1 MDSSKDG
8 GFVFLHSWSDDLD
21 PAARRVRI
29 PLDPTIDLEGIY
41 LPDGDA
47 PALAARRN
55 GTAAAQAVAL
65 TALSLAAAWLMLR
78 VK

>member
-21 PAARRVRI
+21 PTARRVRI
-29 PLDPTIDLEGIY
+29 PHDPVVDLEGIY

-47 PALAARRN
+47 PAVAARLNNAR
-55 GTAAAQAVAL
+55 AQAVAIS
-65 TALSLAAAWLMLR
+65 ALSLAAAWLMLR

>member
-21 PAARRVRI
+21 PDARRVRI
-29 PLDPTIDLEGIY
+29 PQECVIDLEGIY
-41 LPDGDA
+41 LPGDA
-47 PALAARRN
+47 PAVAARGGGAR
-55 GTAAAQAVAL
+55 TQAVAI